1 MFVLSKQ
8 GNIPEADYAGFQ
20 ANGIIE
26 LFAQGIIQ
34 GKHAGSG
41 IESYA
46 EAKSERPVVQIAS
59 EGFFLIPSPIKEGL
73 KKGFFIE
80 EKTQFGAKYGI
91 GRSINRLIDKAA

>member
-41 IESYA
+41 I
-46 EAKSERPVVQIAS
+46 KSQTSKERY
-59 EGFFLIPSPIKEGL
+59 F
-73 KKGFFIE
+73 
-80 EKTQFGAKYGI
+80 
-91 GRSINRLIDKAA
+91 R

>member
-34 GKHAGSG
+34 GKNTGFG

-46 EAKSERPVVQIAS
+46 EAKSERPVVQ
-59 EGFFLIPSPIKEGL
+59 
-73 KKGFFIE
+73 
-80 EKTQFGAKYGI
+80 
-91 GRSINRLIDKAA
+91 

>member
-41 IESYA
+41 IESQTS
-46 EAKSERPVVQIAS
+46 KERYIQMS
-59 EGFFLIPSPIKEGL
+59 GFVSIKDL
-73 KKGFFIE
+73 HI
-80 EKTQFGAKYGI
+80 
-91 GRSINRLIDKAA
+91 